1 MLNITAEIQ
10 SDFWNN
16 WKLIKKLTSDE
27 GLFRYRKLD
36 TRCEN
41 LVVCFSIHC
50 IFINTI
56 SNWQPNLIYDNNNA
70 KSILLTNVTDM
81 NSLNETFLKKKKRY
95 MKLSSF
101 GTTLRNLKYLF
112 QKTKS
117 IESKLRHLNNFKHQ
131 IHFL

>member
-1 MLNITAEIQ
+1 M
-10 SDFWNN
+10 
-16 WKLIKKLTSDE
+16 TSDE

-81 NSLNETFLKKKKRY
+81 NSLNETFLKKKKVHEAQFFWHHFK
-95 MKLSSF
+95 KLEISF
-101 GTTLRNLKYLF
+101 SENKVHRKQAQAF
-112 QKTKS
+112 
-117 IESKLRHLNNFKHQ
+117 E
-131 IHFL
+131 